1 MSKGNFFILLS
12 FCTLLIVGLVWYVD
26 SVAHDDIVWTIR
38 AGLYAI
44 IAAMVLALV
53 AGLILAALLFRERY
67 LHQQAER
74 KKAQREADVHA
85 IVSDVHGV
93 FVREMNPKATWR
105 PLHLNPAT
113 YQNGQQSEITEIEL
127 TTWQSWQALRAPK
140 VVTPTQASPA
150 LLPATTEAESLDL
163 LAVFTQPTQSYAII
177 GGQQTGK
184 TFQAQH
190 IANYWLRQGIKP
202 AVIGPKWDRGEWA
215 GCYLLG
221 GNGDFQKVEWAI
233 GMIRQLVE
241 SRHADTSRTHKQH
254 TIQPDF
260 FDDWTP
266 IVDAVP
272 NARALVLEAT
282 TLYASVNIILYFIL
296 HSDTA
301 YAWGVDRKG
310 AALKDNFI
318 KLFIVPTYDP
328 EGQVVRSQTR
338 GYIRF
343 AGEHVDRSVKLFTT
357 PPIPMG
363 QAKEI
368 RPKLLAGPDETES
381 KVLALS
387 KQGVSYNEI
396 SRQVWGSTG
405 GYQTNRIKEIIGKF
419 GAV

>member
-1 MSKGNFFILLS
+1 MSKQIVPAIVILII
-12 FCTLLIVGLVWYVD
+12 FAAIGWYAD
-26 SVAHDDIVWTIR
+26 NVAHDDIVWTIR
-38 AGLYAI
+38 AGLYAV
-44 IAAMVLALV
+44 IAALVLALV
-53 AGLILAALLFRERY
+53 TGLILAALLFRERY
-67 LHQQAER
+67 LTQQAER
-74 KKAQREADVHA
+74 KKAQREADTYA
-85 IVSDVHGV
+85 IVSDTHGV

-113 YQNGQQSEITEIEL
+113 YQNGQQGEVTEIEL
-127 TTWQSWQALRAPK
+127 TTWQAWQALRAPK
-140 VVTPTQASPA
+140 VSMPAQASPA

-163 LAVFTQPTQSYAII
+163 LTVFTQPTQSYAII

-190 IANYWLRQGIKP
+190 IAAYWLRQGIRP
-202 AVIGPKWDRGEWA
+202 AVIGPKWDKGEWS

-254 TIQPDF
+254 SIQPVI

-266 IVDAVP
+266 IVDSVP

-328 EGQVVRSQTR
+328 NGQVVRSQTR

-343 AGEHVDRSVKLFTT
+343 AGETVDRPVKLFAT

-363 QAKEI
+363 EAREVK
-368 RPKLLAGPDETES
+368 PKLLAGPDETES
-381 KVLALS
+381 KVLALYAART
-387 KQGVSYNEI
+387 SYNEI
-396 SRQVWGSTG
+396 ARQVWGSTG
-405 GYQTNRIKEIIGKF
+405 GYQTDRIKRILGKY